1 MVAVVEAAH
10 VRPRQ
15 DRAQDRAQDRRLNG
29 PAHRRILTQRQM
41 RTPVLVVVDV
51 RSQDP
56 LQ

>member
-10 VRPRQ
+10 VRPR
-15 DRAQDRAQDRRLNG
+15 QDRAQDRRLNG